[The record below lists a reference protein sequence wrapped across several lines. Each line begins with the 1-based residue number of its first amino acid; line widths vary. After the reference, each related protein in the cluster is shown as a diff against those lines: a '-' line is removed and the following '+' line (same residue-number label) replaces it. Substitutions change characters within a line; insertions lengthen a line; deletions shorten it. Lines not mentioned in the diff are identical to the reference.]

1 MIPRCLRD
9 YALVSGFCL
18 LLNNAVLIGMDR
30 AGASLSASIALSF
43 AIVVVVGYGL
53 HGRVSF
59 RGSLDLRGFARYA
72 LAMSANIPLA
82 FAALWLWRDLV
93 GLRVELA
100 APLATGCTTAIN
112 FALCRFAV
120 FGQKRASTGPSR
132 PERPVHP

>member
-18 LLNNAVLIGMDR
+18 LLNNAVLIVMDR
-30 AGASLSASIALSF
+30 AGAPLPASIALSF

-59 RGSLDLRGFARYA
+59 REALDLRGFARYA

-82 FAALWLWRDLV
+82 FATLWLWRDLV

-100 APLATGCTTAIN
+100 APLATIGMTAIN

-120 FGQKRASTGPSR
+120 FGRRRASTGSSR
-132 PERPVHP
+132 SKLPVHP